1 MLLSHPA
8 ILSACYLVGTVLLGG
23 LCAYPLYLLNVA
35 LSFDFAYEKVLSR
48 SVIVAA
54 LILLVPFL
62 RGLNLTAADLGYV
75 RPWRRPLIG
84 GWIIGAV
91 LMVPPL
97 AFFFYVGFRV
107 LDPRVEIASFDFATF
122 CGVAIVS
129 GVLVGL
135 IEETVFRGMLLQS
148 VTRSLNFWA
157 ATVITS
163 LLYASMH
170 FVEPPAV
177 PPAVSWGSGLQ
188 TIAQS
193 VAPLGS
199 PGEYWDSFLSLF
211 LLGVG
216 FCWVRRRTGS
226 LWWCIGLHAAF
237 VTGIRILK
245 ELSIRDEVNPYKY
258 LVGTYDHFVGDLTT
272 VWLLLIGLGVYAAGR
287 TSPKIDTRS
296 P

>member
-1 MLLSHPA
+1 
-8 ILSACYLVGTVLLGG
+8 
-23 LCAYPLYLLNVA
+23 
-35 LSFDFAYEKVLSR
+35 
-48 SVIVAA
+48 
-54 LILLVPFL
+54 
-62 RGLNLTAADLGYV
+62 
-75 RPWRRPLIG
+75 
-84 GWIIGAV
+84 
-91 LMVPPL
+91 
-97 AFFFYVGFRV
+97 
-107 LDPRVEIASFDFATF
+107 
-122 CGVAIVS
+122 
-129 GVLVGL
+129 
-135 IEETVFRGMLLQS
+135 
-148 VTRSLNFWA
+148 
-157 ATVITS
+157 
-163 LLYASMH
+163 
-170 FVEPPAV
+170 
-177 PPAVSWGSGLQ
+177 
-188 TIAQS
+188 

-245 ELSIRDEVNPYKY
+245 ELSIRDEVNPYKV